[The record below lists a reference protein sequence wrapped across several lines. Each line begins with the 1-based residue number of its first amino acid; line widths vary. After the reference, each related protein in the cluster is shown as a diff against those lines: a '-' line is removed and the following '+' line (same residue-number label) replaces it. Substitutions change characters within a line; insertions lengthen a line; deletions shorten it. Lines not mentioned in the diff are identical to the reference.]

1 MSAPIQEIADMQLQ
15 LQEILQEYTYQE
27 AAESNNNEVP
37 QINIFDAI
45 NFVPFAREPPYIE
58 VRLCLLNYFRHVKYR
73 KILCVN
79 RIRAYQ
85 EAAENNN
92 NEVPQIN
99 IFDAINFVSDA
110 WNQATTEI
118 IKNSWKKTN
127 IIINQNTTDLMVEDQ
142 SEINEINSL
151 ITQLPFQDRLNANE
165 YVTID
170 QNLL

>member
-1 MSAPIQEIADMQLQ
+1 
-15 LQEILQEYTYQE
+15 
-27 AAESNNNEVP
+27 
-37 QINIFDAI
+37 
-45 NFVPFAREPPYIE
+45 
-58 VRLCLLNYFRHVKYR
+58 
-73 KILCVN
+73 
-79 RIRAYQ
+79 IRAYQ